1 MKPFPKTGVSVGAG
15 RGSRKQILRKRQLR
29 LTHDFLR
36 IEKAEMELAKTT
48 CVSYLSAASIGD
60 MAIFLTYV

>member
-1 MKPFPKTGVSVGAG
+1 MAETDHWNFNSNGVSHGKAIG
-15 RGSRKQILRKRQLR
+15 
-29 LTHDFLR
+29 
-36 IEKAEMELAKTT
+36 KAEMELGKTT